1 MLHMV
6 GNKGERGGEGTGPSD
21 AQVMGPPRDG
31 GDGELA
37 RGWPRRLPGSGQGLP
52 CSHLPMV
59 LPSWAAL
66 LITAHNGDRLL
77 QVAPAEERKCGR
89 DSKN

>member
-1 MLHMV
+1 MLHTV

-37 RGWPRRLPGSGQGLP
+37 PEAAWLRAGATLFPPADGPASLGSVVNY
-52 CSHLPMV
+52 C
-59 LPSWAAL
+59 A
-66 LITAHNGDRLL
+66 
-77 QVAPAEERKCGR
+77 
-89 DSKN
+89 